1 MQLPSRGGL
10 LEPRRCCV
18 LKGAFLG
25 RVGLPRANHAK
36 ATMEAPGLG
45 PGFGSAER
53 SLAVDVAS
61 EDGDGPPASSQQDR
75 LFGKRP

>member
-1 MQLPSRGGL
+1 MQLPSRGGF
-10 LEPRRCCV
+10 LEPRRCYV
-18 LKGAFLG
+18 LRGAFLG
-25 RVGLPRANHAK
+25 RVGLPIASHAE
-36 ATMEAPGLG
+36 ATMEAPRLG

-61 EDGDGPPASSQQDR
+61 EDGDGPPACSQDR